1 MKQQRYLFRAKIVQT
16 LLTVVVLMVSRLH
29 RASTLRG
36 AKISLIPKTAAR
48 PTLDAVLTE
57 FLRVRCVIINL
68 HKFYKT
74 LPLKVVNL
82 KNSLNLNFRALTLL
96 I

>member
-16 LLTVVVLMVSRLH
+16 LLTVVVLMVSRLQ

-36 AKISLIPKTAAR
+36 AVSLIPKTAAR

-57 FLRVRCVIINL
+57 FLRVGCVIINL

-82 KNSLNLNFRALTLL
+82 KNSRNLNLRALTLL